1 MDGTRALA
9 EKGEPVA
16 WRRKTS
22 ARHPVPEVLVDCLV
36 NEGVEFIFGIPGGS
50 ITPILA
56 SLERSGRIRFVL
68 ARHEG
73 GAAFMADCYAR
84 VSGRIGVCLATTGP
98 GATNLLTGVAAAYA
112 DSVPLLVVTG
122 MNPTHSWGRG
132 DFQES
137 TPDGIDT
144 VGLFRHVTKRSEVV
158 VSEKLLQPM
167 LRWAFS
173 SARSGRPGPVH
184 LAIPRDVLGRSVNPD
199 VWPASTYRSRPP
211 GPSPEDLARV
221 LHALNTAERPLI
233 IVGSGAS
240 LQAAADLCAL
250 SNHLTVPL
258 IATPRAKGLFSAF
271 PARYYLGTM
280 GIAATARVDRFLSAA
295 GCDLVLAIGSGF
307 GSYATNSWDPR
318 LRQGRMIQVNIDPD
332 AIGRIYPA
340 ELGIVSD
347 AALFARALMD
357 RLEPAGTEAAERGA
371 EMRSRLRWIEPYLT
385 PQGPESW
392 PAAKIVSS
400 ERLPPVD
407 LIRAVDQAVPE
418 RGIIMVDSGSML
430 LWATHYLPERHARR
444 FIGVWGA
451 ASMGHVTAGA
461 VGAKLAAPDQAVL
474 ALVGDGCFLM
484 NGMEVATAVQQRL
497 ALVWVVN
504 VNQQLGMIH
513 YEQRTSGWTASSE
526 LGRCDIAQIAL
537 GLGARGVIC
546 RDAAALVSAIAEGF
560 TAAEPTVIQVDV
572 EPEPV
577 PPMGQK
583 KAGSTQ
589 WLEYIDRI

>member
-1 MDGTRALA
+1 MDGTRPLA
-9 EKGEPVA
+9 VTEDSVV
-16 WRRKTS
+16 WRSTS
-22 ARHPVPEVLVDCLV
+22 ARQPVPEVLVDCLV
-36 NEGVEFIFGIPGGS
+36 NEDVEFIFGIPGGA

-112 DSVPLLVVTG
+112 DSVPLLVLTG
-122 MNPTHSWGRG
+122 MNPTHSWGMG

-137 TPDGIDT
+137 TSDGIDT

-167 LRWAFS
+167 LRRALS

-184 LAIPRDVLGRSVNPD
+184 LAIPRDVLGRSVSPD
-199 VWPASTYRSRPP
+199 VWPAPTYRSRPP
-211 GPSPEDLARV
+211 GPSAEDLARV
-221 LHALNTAERPLI
+221 TYALKTAGRPLI
-233 IVGSGAS
+233 IAGSDAS
-240 LQAAADLCAL
+240 LQAAADLCAI
-250 SNHLTVPL
+250 SNHLAIPL
-258 IATPRAKGLFSAF
+258 IATPRAKGLFSVS

-280 GIAATARVDRFLSAA
+280 GIAATARVDRFLSTA
-295 GCDLVLAIGSGF
+295 GCDLVLAIGAGF

-332 AIGRIYPA
+332 AIGRVYPA
-340 ELGIVSD
+340 DLGIVSD
-347 AALFARALMD
+347 AGLFARALMD
-357 RLEPAGTEAAERGA
+357 RLVPADTGSTDQSP
-371 EMRSRLRWIEPYLT
+371 EMHSRVRWIESYLT
-385 PQGPESW
+385 PQDSDIWPPE
-392 PAAKIVSS
+392 KTVSGG
-400 ERLPPVD
+400 RLPPVD
-407 LIRAVDQAVPE
+407 LIRAVDRAVPE

-430 LWATHYLPERHARR
+430 LWATHYLPERCARR

-461 VGAKLAAPDQAVL
+461 VGAKLAAPDRAVL

-513 YEQRTSGWTASSE
+513 YEQRTSGWTDSSE

-546 RDAAALVSAIAEGF
+546 RDVATLVSAIAEGF
-560 TAAEPTVIQVDV
+560 TGAGPTVIQVDV
-572 EPEPV
+572 DPEPM
-577 PPMGQK
+577 PPIGQK
-583 KAGSTQ
+583 KTGSAR